1 MTPTEIAG
9 QLDLFDLFSQ
19 PPEPQAAPEPLP
31 KLALVGPVT
40 GLHYPQATL
49 FEITAYIMS
58 RARQAM
64 DEHFAACNAY
74 YAVHPSGL
82 LWEREPLPAD
92 HPAHKLHAR
101 TDQTSVTFIECRKHK
116 EMLHWCLGQK
126 VEGFVED
133 YVPIME
139 AYGLAPVHEE
149 LLQARKKNHQ

>member
-1 MTPTEIAG
+1 MTPTEAE
-9 QLDLFDLFSQ
+9 QLDLFDLFS
-19 PPEPQAAPEPLP
+19 PPQEPPEPLP

-49 FEITAYIMS
+49 FEITAYIIS

-82 LWEREPLPAD
+82 LWERERLPAD

-101 TDQTSVTFIECRKHK
+101 TDQTSVTFIEWSKHR
-116 EMLHWCLGQK
+116 EMLRWCLGQK

-139 AYGLAPVHEE
+139 AYGLVPAHEE